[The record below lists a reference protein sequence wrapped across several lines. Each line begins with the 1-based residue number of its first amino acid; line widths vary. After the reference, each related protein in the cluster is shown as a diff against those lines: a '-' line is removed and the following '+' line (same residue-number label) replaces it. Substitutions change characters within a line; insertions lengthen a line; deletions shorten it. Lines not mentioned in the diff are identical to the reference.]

1 MALIVNG
8 EKIEDSTIKQEAER
22 MRAHYEEV
30 FAEMKPE
37 EREAQLLD
45 WSKENVL
52 ERVLINQ
59 EARRNGDEIPKDEVE
74 SALAKL
80 KEQYENPEQL
90 YKDFDLKDDE
100 KIKEQLEL
108 QIKVERKLQQVTDNA
123 PKPPQADIRKFYD
136 ENKERFKS
144 PKQVR
149 VAHIVVYVNWQTDEA
164 TAYETI
170 TKAHDELTNGAPF
183 EAVVDRYT
191 ACADSGGDLGYVAKG
206 QMVEEFEDV
215 AFNLGVG
222 EVSGVFRSRFGFH
235 IAKLYDRKP
244 AVVHELKEAK
254 EQIVAELQEQIRGKA
269 VDEFVD
275 QLKSKAKIEEV

>member
-8 EKIEDSTIKQEAER
+8 EKIEDSTIKQESER
-22 MRAHYEEV
+22 MRAHYEDV
-30 FAEMKPE
+30 FAEMSPKK
-37 EREAQLLD
+37 REAQLLD
-45 WSKENVL
+45 WSKENVM

-59 EARRNGDEIPKDEVE
+59 QARQNGDEIPKDQVE
-74 SALAKL
+74 SALVKL

-90 YKDFDLKDDE
+90 YKDFDAGDDG

-108 QIKVERKLQQVTDNA
+108 QMKVERTIQQVTDNA
-123 PKPPQADIRKFYD
+123 PKPTKAAIKKYYD
-136 ENKERFKS
+136 ENKEQFKS
-144 PKQVR
+144 PEQVR

-170 TKAHDELTNGAPF
+170 TKAHDELTKGEPF

-215 AFNLGVG
+215 VFNLGVG
-222 EVSGVFRSRFGFH
+222 EVSGIFRSRFGFH

-244 AVVHELKEAK
+244 AVVHEIKEVK
-254 EQIVAELQEQIRGKA
+254 EQIVGALQEQIQGKA
-269 VDEFVD
+269 VEEFVD